1 MKVDKNEQSV
11 PSNRRRNRKKKM
23 DNQFVPTYQLVP
35 ISLSYSCL
43 MIWTFYVCLTG
54 DPAIVTSESLKAVF
68 VNYGNHPFDLIN
80 ESMK

>member
-1 MKVDKNEQSV
+1 MNILFLLTGEK
-11 PSNRRRNRKKKM
+11 RKK
-23 DNQFVPTYQLVP
+23 DNQFVPTYQLVL
-35 ISLSYSCL
+35 ISLLFLSDDLEFLC
-43 MIWTFYVCLTG
+43 VLTG